1 MGRAH
6 RKAVVIDDEI
16 HISAMVC
23 LLLERLGFA
32 VQCASDG
39 ESGLALVKREEP
51 DLLVVDMLLPKL
63 HGLEI
68 CKAIRRSPVLSRI
81 RIVAMT
87 AIYKRLK
94 FRLEAGDVRVD
105 AYVEKPFDVK
115 EFTNVIQGL
124 FPGDFTDNEVEAYA
138 EFVQKKVEEQ
148 AVSFAGKL
156 PEMLKA
162 ITKLWGLYRLDQENP
177 GDLDEMRKLVHQLTG
192 SASLYGFHEV
202 SRICRQLGKT
212 LSDIEENGGA
222 IIKSQQTEM
231 SSLLGVLAD
240 VARNTGKVNSALL
253 PDRLK
258 ENYLNLEIPVTI
270 ISMNPHHLEELVAGM
285 SGFGYAAKLIRF
297 GDLGRKGFF
306 LETENVIVD
315 LQKRPSGT
323 AWIKKI
329 NVCGGT
335 GPLNVVAIADEHGFD
350 PGKMKSGSE
359 PFCWKWIKRSAD
371 VYDVIRKLEE
381 NAKPSQ
387 SEEPYRLLIVMKEM
401 AMSEHFQILLR
412 QEGFL
417 ANACEGNQIFM
428 SVREF
433 HPDVV
438 LLDLQKPIQDT
449 IAQVRTIRSWRQ
461 DIPIVVNADSFS
473 PEDMNHLTEHWVMDV
488 VSTGNTFGRLAF
500 SLESYARCWRQ
511 VRENR
516 TKYFLS
522 GVYRYAPFMEAMET
536 ELKWASLS
544 GKSMSVAVFGLDH
557 VAELNRKSGEREV
570 DRMSEAL
577 CRLIRGQMEGRDRVG
592 QVGGGVF
599 AGFFTGMEG
608 QMLQRFLSDLRHY
621 FSSLSF
627 FHERGKLKA
636 TFSAGISRF
645 PNLSDR
651 NDLFEAAL
659 DAMLRA
665 QKSGGNRIVSTF

>member
-1 MGRAH
+1 MGH
-6 RKAVVIDDEI
+6 VLRKAIVIDDEK
-16 HISAMVC
+16 HISDMVR

-32 VQCASDG
+32 VQCAFDG

-63 HGLEI
+63 HGLEV
-68 CKAIRRSPVLSRI
+68 CKAIRSSPVLSRI
-81 RIVAMT
+81 LIVAMT

-94 FRLEAGDVRVD
+94 FRMEAGDVRVD

-115 EFTNVIQGL
+115 EFTSVIQRL

-138 EFVQKKVEEQ
+138 EFVQKKIEEQ
-148 AVSFAGKL
+148 AVSFAGQL
-156 PEMLKA
+156 PEMLKV
-162 ITKLWGLYRLDQENP
+162 ITRLWDLYRLDQENP
-177 GDLDEMRKLVHQLTG
+177 GDLDEMCKLVHQLTG

-222 IIKSQQTEM
+222 IIKSQQTEI
-231 SSLLGVLAD
+231 SGLLAD
-240 VARNTGKVNSALL
+240 IVRNTGKADSASLSEKL
-253 PDRLK
+253 E
-258 ENYLNLEIPVTI
+258 ENHLTPEIPVTI
-270 ISMNPHHLEELVAGM
+270 ISMNPHHLEGLVAGLAC
-285 SGFGYAAKLIRF
+285 FGYAAKLIRF

-306 LETENVIVD
+306 LETGNVIVD
-315 LQKRPSGT
+315 LQKCPGGT
-323 AWIKKI
+323 AWVKKI
-329 NVCGGT
+329 NVCGES
-335 GPLNVVAIADEHGFD
+335 GPLNVVAIADEDGFD
-350 PGKMKSGSE
+350 PGRMMCGSE
-359 PFCWKWIKRSAD
+359 PFCWKWITRSAD
-371 VYDVIRKLEE
+371 AYDTIRKLEE
-381 NAKPSQ
+381 NTKLSHP
-387 SEEPYRLLIVMKEM
+387 EEPYRILIVMKEM

-417 ANACEGNQIFM
+417 ATAREGNQIFM

-461 DIPIVVNADSFS
+461 DIPVVVNTDSFS
-473 PEDMNHLTEHWVMDV
+473 PEDMHRLAEHGVTNV
-488 VSTGNTFGRLAF
+488 VSTENTFGRLAF
-500 SLESYARCWRQ
+500 SLESSARCWRQ

-522 GVYRYAPFMEAMET
+522 GVYRYTPFMEAMET
-536 ELKWASLS
+536 ELKWASRS

-577 CRLIRGQMEGRDRVG
+577 CRLIRGHIEGRDRVG
-592 QVGGGVF
+592 QVGGGAF

-608 QMLQRFLSDLRHY
+608 QMLQRFLSDLQRY

-627 FHERGKLKA
+627 FHGRDRSKV

-659 DAMLRA
+659 AAMLRA
-665 QKSGGNRIVSTF
+665 QESGGNRIVSTF